1 LRRPSIRQI
10 VARGRLEQRMLL
22 SCARRSMSG
31 EEQNRLAAL
40 VNEGPDWDRL
50 YAAAVAHGMLP
61 LTFRWLNSLPR
72 SLVPPAA
79 LRQIGREF
87 VVNDMR
93 CRGLV
98 ETLHRLTKTLTAA
111 GIDSAPYKGPALAE
125 EIFGDASLRQAGD
138 LDILIRQAHA
148 ARAVRVMVG
157 EGYQPHAGIH
167 GQVRFDLRTMYH
179 LEFSHPAR
187 PPVELHWRFGDDVDF
202 PVDWNA
208 WWGRLVRR
216 EIAGRLMR
224 VLPPEEM
231 LVALCVHGAKDLWKR
246 LILIADVGE
255 LIRNRP
261 DLDWNRVLVVAASP
275 DSRRMLVVGL
285 MLARDMLD
293 VVLPPIVAGEC
304 GRDRTAHVLATR
316 VARRM
321 MSDRTDPAG
330 PLERIPFAMAVR
342 HRGRE
347 KQLYIANRIR
357 NMLTP
362 DALDVQWVRMPRGL
376 SFLYY
381 LLRPIRRMVGLAA
394 LVRKAGKA

>member
-1 LRRPSIRQI
+1 
-10 VARGRLEQRMLL
+10 
-22 SCARRSMSG
+22 
-31 EEQNRLAAL
+31 
-40 VNEGPDWDRL
+40 
-50 YAAAVAHGMLP
+50 
-61 LTFRWLNSLPR
+61 
-72 SLVPPAA
+72 
-79 LRQIGREF
+79 
-87 VVNDMR
+87 
-93 CRGLV
+93 
-98 ETLHRLTKTLTAA
+98 
-111 GIDSAPYKGPALAE
+111 
-125 EIFGDASLRQAGD
+125 
-138 LDILIRQAHA
+138 
-148 ARAVRVMVG
+148 
-157 EGYQPHAGIH
+157 
-167 GQVRFDLRTMYH
+167 
-179 LEFSHPAR
+179 
-187 PPVELHWRFGDDVDF
+187 
-202 PVDWNA
+202 
-208 WWGRLVRR
+208 
-216 EIAGRLMR
+216 
-224 VLPPEEM
+224 
-231 LVALCVHGAKDLWKR
+231 
-246 LILIADVGE
+246 
-255 LIRNRP
+255 
-261 DLDWNRVLVVAASP
+261 
-275 DSRRMLVVGL
+275 MLVVGL